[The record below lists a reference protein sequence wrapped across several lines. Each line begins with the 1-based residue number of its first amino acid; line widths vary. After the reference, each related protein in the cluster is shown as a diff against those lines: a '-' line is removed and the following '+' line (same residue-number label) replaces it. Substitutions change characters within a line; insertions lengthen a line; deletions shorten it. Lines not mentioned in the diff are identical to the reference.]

1 MIEMMGNHL
10 DLDLVAVVLMFISL
24 WLLGN
29 QRREGFIFGLLAALA
44 FVAFNVPDFADFVVE
59 RPTEIQTDAGTSCRV
74 HHYSELVSLPSANRL
89 YAL

>member
-10 DLDLVAVVLMFISL
+10 GLDLVAVVLMFISL

-44 FVAFNVPDFADFVVE
+44 FVAFNGMVDSFWGILGNLVL
-59 RPTEIQTDAGTSCRV
+59 AGLNIRGWIRWQQATGT
-74 HHYSELVSLPSANRL
+74 A
-89 YAL
+89 A

>member
-10 DLDLVAVVLMFISL
+10 GLDLVAVVLMFISL

-44 FVAFNVPDFADFVVE
+44 FVAFNGMVDSFWG
-59 RPTEIQTDAGTSCRV
+59 ILGNLLLAGLNIRGWIRWQQA
-74 HHYSELVSLPSANRL
+74 PSTA
-89 YAL
+89 A

>member
-10 DLDLVAVVLMFISL
+10 GLDLVAVVLMFISF

-44 FVAFNVPDFADFVVE
+44 FVAFNGMVDSLWGILGNLVL
-59 RPTEIQTDAGTSCRV
+59 AGLSIRGWIRWEQATS
-74 HHYSELVSLPSANRL
+74 SA
-89 YAL
+89 A

>member
-10 DLDLVAVVLMFISL
+10 GLDLVAVVLMFVSL

-44 FVAFNVPDFADFVVE
+44 FVAFNGMVDSFWGILGNLVL
-59 RPTEIQTDAGTSCRV
+59 AGLNIRGWIRWQQA
-74 HHYSELVSLPSANRL
+74 PSTA
-89 YAL
+89 A

>member
-10 DLDLVAVVLMFISL
+10 GLDLVAVVLMFVSL

-44 FVAFNVPDFADFVVE
+44 FVAFNGMVDSFWGILGNLVL
-59 RPTEIQTDAGTSCRV
+59 AGLNIRGWIRWQQATST
-74 HHYSELVSLPSANRL
+74 A
-89 YAL
+89 A

>member
-10 DLDLVAVVLMFISL
+10 GLDLIAVVLMFVSL

-44 FVAFNVPDFADFVVE
+44 FVAFN
-59 RPTEIQTDAGTSCRV
+59 G
-74 HHYSELVSLPSANRL
+74 LVDSFWGILGNLILAILNIRGWMRWETPPRTAS
-89 YAL
+89 